1 MKRLAAVAPFLIA
14 AVVAGCGSSSSS
26 SSTSSAAASS
36 STASAASSSAAAAPS
51 GGGGGLNANESEFKI
66 TPAGPGVAPGEITI
80 TVKNVGAVT
89 HALTV
94 DTPSGPVSTSSI
106 APGKT
111 ATLKVNISKAG
122 TTSSS
127 ARSRAIRAAGMKGG
141 ARRPLRSSYVK
152 GLLAEGSR
160 AAFRSA
166 VKDAAARR
174 RCAGPCRAIP

>member
-1 MKRLAAVAPFLIA
+1 MKRLAAIAPFLIA
-14 AVVAGCGSSSSS
+14 AVLAGCGSSSSS

-36 STASAASSSAAAAPS
+36 STAAAASSTTAAPS
-51 GGGGGLNANESEFKI
+51 GGGGLTLNESEFKI
-66 TPAGPGVAPGEITI
+66 TPAGPKVPHTGEITI

-122 TTSSS
+122 TYTFFCP
-127 ARSRAIRAAGMKGG
+127 IPGHEAAGMKG
-141 ARRPLRSSYVK
+141 ALVV
-152 GLLAEGSR
+152 A
-160 AAFRSA
+160 
-166 VKDAAARR
+166 
-174 RCAGPCRAIP
+174 

>member
-1 MKRLAAVAPFLIA
+1 MKRLAVLAPFVVA

-36 STASAASSSAAAAPS
+36 GTASATSSAAAAPA
-51 GGGGGLNANESEFKI
+51 GGGGGLTLNESEFKI
-66 TPAGPGVAPGEITI
+66 TPAGPKVPHTGEITI

-122 TTSSS
+122 TYTFFCP
-127 ARSRAIRAAGMKGG
+127 IPGHEAAGMKG
-141 ARRPLRSSYVK
+141 ALVV
-152 GLLAEGSR
+152 A
-160 AAFRSA
+160 
-166 VKDAAARR
+166 
-174 RCAGPCRAIP
+174 